1 MMSNMPKVHEASAVL
16 TMSGEGLGCFTTLA
30 RAVSKR

>member
-1 MMSNMPKVHEASAVL
+1 MLKDHEASAVL

-30 RAVSKR
+30 RAVPER